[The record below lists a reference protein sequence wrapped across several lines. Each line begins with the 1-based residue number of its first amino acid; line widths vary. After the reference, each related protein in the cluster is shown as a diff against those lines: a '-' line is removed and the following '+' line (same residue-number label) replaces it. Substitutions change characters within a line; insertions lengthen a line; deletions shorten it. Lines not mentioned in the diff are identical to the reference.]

1 MTLGVAMTLGGL
13 TAKPEPI
20 FVRRARGAAAR
31 ESPLYQRR
39 LMVTAVLVTRAA
51 TPAS

>member
-20 FVRRARGAAAR
+20 FVRRARGARRAR
-31 ESPLYQRR
+31 ISLRQRR
-39 LMVTAVLVTRAA
+39 LMVTAVLVTLAA